1 MKPVAGVAHAAA
13 AMTHSTTLPPEIMM
27 ATQAQLAE
35 FMDRLAIREQIDLYI
50 DRLNHRDWA
59 RYGELLTE
67 DFVWTC
73 TEPRKMRI
81 ESKKAMLDMVSTVQ
95 QYQFGFVFQM
105 GHGIVIDE
113 IAGRHARSRHTLE
126 IMSDHFTMIGIYY
139 DVLSKESDGIWRF
152 KRRDYQI
159 TYCDEH
165 PKLEGNVYRRLPDP
179 AYLELPAP

>member
-1 MKPVAGVAHAAA
+1 MFMPTEKEL
-13 AMTHSTTLPPEIMM
+13 TR
-27 ATQAQLAE
+27 

-67 DFVWTC
+67 DFIWSC

-81 ESKKAMLDMVSTVQ
+81 ETKKAMVEMVSTVQ

-113 IAGRHARSRHTLE
+113 ITNNAAKSRHTLE
-126 IMSDHFTMIGIYY
+126 IVSDSFRMIGIYY
-139 DVLSKESDGIWRF
+139 DLLVKEGDGVWRF

-159 TYCDEH
+159 TYCDET
-165 PKLEGNVYRRLPDP
+165 PVGGKTFRLLPDP
-179 AYLELPAP
+179 LYPKYPTP